1 MLLLPDT
8 VPVYVTTPTAP
19 KLIELPV
26 TVPLMLRVRFG
37 DESMMLPLSAPDVCA
52 HVSVKEPLNGPLYVP
67 IQEPERSTVA
77 GAWVAGAAVGVA
89 VDAVDCVGV
98 GVPPDDSPQPAST
111 PAATTMLAT
120 MSLVPLFMCV
130 VLRSSQKGPG

>member
-1 MLLLPDT
+1 MLLPET

-26 TVPLMLRVRFG
+26 TVPLMFRLSGG
-37 DESMMLPLSAPDVCA
+37 DVSMMVPSSAPVVCV
-52 HVSVKEPLNGPLYVP
+52 HVSVKLPLNGPLYVP
-67 IQEPERSTVA
+67 FHVPERSTVA
-77 GAWVAGAAVGVA
+77 GAWVGAAVGVA
-89 VDAVDCVGV
+89 VDAVDWLGV

-120 MSLVPLFMCV
+120 MSLVPLFMCCPPFI
-130 VLRSSQKGPG
+130 RSEE